1 MRAATSGGSR
11 RENGGR
17 GIGSGIRSPLLRRR
31 AADSRERDRAA
42 IRIQGLPQTRSVPT
56 FTLYVALRAGQPLDD
71 DAVDA
76 LALVL
81 RPEDDERCMWR
92 DGTDAALLR
101 VSVDCSA
108 HDLEAALDLGHDL
121 AVEAVD
127 LSSFALAVEEVAAM
141 DEARELVWRARL

>member
-1 MRAATSGGSR
+1 VARMRAATSGGSR

-81 RPEDDERCMWR
+81 RPED
-92 DGTDAALLR
+92 AALLR

-141 DEARELVWRARL
+141 DEARELV